1 MDCPTFPIFG
11 TVLLKMSNHSMADCY
26 TCRWLWL
33 PLLLLAMLVP
43 AWPVHAQVAEEDF
56 EVDVLG
62 ARSEDNPGM
71 TRLDTYTRI
80 PYRHLS
86 FINSINGFT
95 ASYEVKLDASR
106 VSDDGRIRN
115 LVQSKIWDASV
126 VANTYSLTQ
135 GDDQFDYTTQSI
147 ELEPGRYIFEYSI
160 SDRNSSQT
168 HYREFDVTVRD
179 FSQPVAVSD
188 ITLLESFDKDS
199 FTIVPRIDGRIG
211 SDSPGFQVFYEV
223 YANRSR
229 DLVIRQ
235 EVVRT
240 RTDAGALLAATDT
253 NAGDLVFSKEETAV
267 LKAGR
272 TQYLVTVP
280 IEDMKV
286 GGYELRIVVEDLS
299 GAELARSSRM
309 IKAEWSG
316 LSDHIETNMD
326 DAIAQME
333 YIAKKRDMSF
343 IQSAPNDVERFQ
355 RFRSF
360 WDKRDP
366 TPGTSRNERMEEYYY
381 RIAQAN
387 RNYGAIAD
395 GWRTDR
401 GFVLVRFGEPDF
413 VQKKPHSFDYE
424 PYEVWVYERIG
435 RQFIFVDKTGF
446 GDYQLLVPIWDERTK
461 LY

>member
-1 MDCPTFPIFG
+1 
-11 TVLLKMSNHSMADCY
+11 VLDGAGAVPDIADRIAYCVQIPNLLINHRMADCY
-26 TCRWLWL
+26 KRGWFWL
-33 PLLLLAMLVP
+33 PVVLIVLLLP
-43 AWPVHAQVAEEDF
+43 AAHVQAQVAEEDF

-62 ARSEDNPGM
+62 TRSEENPGM

-135 GDDQFDYTTQSI
+135 ADDLYDYTTQSI
-147 ELEPGRYIFEYSI
+147 ELAPGRYIFEYSI

-168 HYREFDVTVRD
+168 HYREYDVNVRD

-188 ITLLESFDKDS
+188 ITLLESFDEES
-199 FTIVPRIDGRIG
+199 FTIVPRIDGRI
-211 SDSPGFQVFYEV
+211 SSESPGFQVFYEV
-223 YANRSR
+223 YADRGR

-235 EVVRT
+235 EVT
-240 RTDAGALLAATDT
+240 RTL
-253 NAGDLVFSKEETAV
+253 GDLVYAKEETATV
-267 LKAGR
+267 KSGR

-286 GGYELRIVVEDLS
+286 GGYELRVVVENLS
-299 GAELARSSRM
+299 GTELARSTRP
-309 IKAEWSG
+309 IKVEWSG
-316 LSDHIETNMD
+316 LSEHIETNMD

-333 YIAKKRDMSF
+333 YIAKKRDLSF

-387 RNYGAIAD
+387 RNYGAVDD